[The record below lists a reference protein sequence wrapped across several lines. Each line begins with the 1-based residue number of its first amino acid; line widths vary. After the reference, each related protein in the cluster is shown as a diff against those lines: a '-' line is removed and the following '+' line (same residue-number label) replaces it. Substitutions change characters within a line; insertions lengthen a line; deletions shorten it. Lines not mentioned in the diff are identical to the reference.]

1 GPEHRPEDCYRP
13 RRPDRA
19 GQHAGTGDDL
29 YGHAVGRSGIA
40 KEPQVNPGP
49 VIPLAKGERTMR
61 WSNVVLGLVLAG
73 VLAAPLQ
80 AGEGKARTFRFAKG
94 EVGKVPD
101 GWQATQ
107 TNKGANSSIWKVVA
121 DDTAPSK
128 SGFALAQTAE
138 SPSAVFNLCVAKD

>member
-1 GPEHRPEDCYRP
+1 LLTAACRSLLFSLTNLAGKAMIGP
-13 RRPDRA
+13 
-19 GQHAGTGDDL
+19 
-29 YGHAVGRSGIA
+29 V
-40 KEPQVNPGP
+40 VNP
-49 VIPLAKGERTMR
+49 ATQGERSMR
-61 WSNVVLGLVLAG
+61 WTDMAAGVLVAG

-101 GWQATQ
+101 GWTATQ
-107 TNKGANSSIWKVVA
+107 TNKGANSSLWKVVA

-138 SPSAVFNLCVAKD
+138 SPAAVFNTRAAASSGATRTPTITTLPA